1 MEEYEYDLNKFLG
14 VLNQIYPNVMRYN
27 TDPIVVDLDYMS
39 LYQDTISF
47 NDIEMGEVGM
57 ILSDKRQVLSRYER
71 QVVIKENKDYNNG
84 IPKDWDNEDII

>member
-27 TDPIVVDLDYMS
+27 TDPIVVDLDE
-39 LYQDTISF
+39 LF
-47 NDIEMGEVGM
+47 NERSHIGVSDMGDLANYLVE
-57 ILSDKRQVLSRYER
+57 LRC
-71 QVVIKENKDYNNG
+71 KEKKVKESKDYNNG